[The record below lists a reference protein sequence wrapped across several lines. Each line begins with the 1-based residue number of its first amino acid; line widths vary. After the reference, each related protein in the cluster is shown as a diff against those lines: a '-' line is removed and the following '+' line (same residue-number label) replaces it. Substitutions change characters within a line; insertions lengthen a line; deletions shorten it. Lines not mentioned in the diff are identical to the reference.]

1 MKRIFAIGLVLAIVM
16 MSLCACSMFTPS
28 VNSLELSETDMT
40 LTVGDS
46 KVINVTP
53 KPDNAKMGPLTWSST
68 DSNIAKVD
76 DGTVIA
82 MGAGSTVVS
91 VKTEDG
97 VSASCNITINEKEI
111 TKITLNKT
119 STSVKEGKKIQLEA
133 DITPADAPTG
143 NLKWSSSND
152 DIATVNS
159 EGYVTGIKAGTVN
172 ITCRSSND
180 IEASCTVTVE
190 ATKSSSKSN
199 NDDAK
204 TVVNN
209 FYGYGHYHPDYE
221 YSASDFVFPESSSR
235 QLTRSEI
242 SNTLSYMTGY
252 SPANNYA
259 QDAINEI
266 YARNGYIFSTDHI
279 RAYYE
284 SKPWYYPDSTFTTGD
299 FSSVEKYNI
308 ALLEE
313 FD

>member
-1 MKRIFAIGLVLAIVM
+1 MKKTLAVGIVLAIVM
-16 MSLCACSMFTPS
+16 SLCACAVFTPG
-28 VNSLELSETDMT
+28 VNALELSETDMT

-68 DSNIAKVD
+68 DSNIVKVD
-76 DGTVIA
+76 GGTVIA
-82 MGAGSTVVS
+82 MSAGSTVVS

-97 VSASCNITINEKEI
+97 VSASCNITVNEKEI
-111 TKITLNKT
+111 KEITLNKT
-119 STSVKEGKKIQLEA
+119 STSVKAGKKIQLEA
-133 DITPADAPTG
+133 DVTPVDAPTG
-143 NLKWSSSND
+143 SLKWSSSDD

-172 ITCRSSND
+172 ITCRAQND

-190 ATKSSSKSN
+190 ANKTSSKSN

-209 FYGYGHYHPDYE
+209 FYGYGHYHPDYV
-221 YSASDFVFPESSSR
+221 YSASDFVFPESSIR

-242 SNTLSYMTGY
+242 SSTLSYMTGY

-266 YARNGYIFSTDHI
+266 YARNGYVFQTASI

-284 SKPWYYPDSTFTTGD
+284 SKPWYYADSSFTIND
-299 FSSVEKYNI
+299 FSSIEKYNI